1 VVMMC
6 GNRSLKQIV
15 RGKCGI
21 NSIRN
26 LFPLSGSCPSAS
38 ISVVPVFNASWR
50 RGWPGLRVYGLL
62 IRVGFK
68 DLTHSKRPQCI
79 HKHISEVNARR

>member
-6 GNRSLKQIV
+6 GNRSVKQIV

-26 LFPLSGSCPSAS
+26 LFPLSGSCPSSS
-38 ISVVPVFNASWR
+38 ISVVPVFNASI
-50 RGWPGLRVYGLL
+50 GEDDGLG
-62 IRVGFK
+62 
-68 DLTHSKRPQCI
+68 
-79 HKHISEVNARR
+79 

>member
-38 ISVVPVFNASWR
+38 ISVVPVFNASIGEEDGLG
-50 RGWPGLRVYGLL
+50 RG
-62 IRVGFK
+62 FMA
-68 DLTHSKRPQCI
+68 C
-79 HKHISEVNARR
+79 